1 MVVKKTTA
9 EKKEY
14 SGFVVVNFNYKSYL
28 ILIWFTIVRKY
39 NWTLIK
45 WMKEVKILGNYLD
58 ELDNEGHFQIYGRRQ
73 LTIGLLGKA

>member
-14 SGFVVVNFNYKSYL
+14 SGFVVVNFNYISYL
-28 ILIWFTIVRKY
+28 IFIWFTIVGKY

-58 ELDNEGHFQIYGRRQ
+58 VQIKMSWIMRDVSRSMDEGN
-73 LTIGLLGKA
+73 

>member
-9 EKKEY
+9 EKKGY
-14 SGFVVVNFNYKSYL
+14 SGFVVVNFNYISYL
-28 ILIWFTIVRKY
+28 IFIWFTIVGKY

-58 ELDNEGHFQIYGRRQ
+58 VQIKMSWIMRDVSRSMDEGN
-73 LTIGLLGKA
+73 

>member
-45 WMKEVKILGNYLD
+45 WMKEVEILGNYLD
-58 ELDNEGHFQIYGRRQ
+58 VQIKMSWIMRDVSRSMDEGN
-73 LTIGLLGKA
+73 

>member
-45 WMKEVKILGNYLD
+45 GMKEVKILGNYLD
-58 ELDNEGHFQIYGRRQ
+58 VQIKMSWIMRDVSRSIYEGN
-73 LTIGLLGKA
+73 

>member
-28 ILIWFTIVRKY
+28 ILIWFTIVGKY

-58 ELDNEGHFQIYGRRQ
+58 VQIKMSWIMRDVSRSMDEGN
-73 LTIGLLGKA
+73 

>member
-1 MVVKKTTA
+1 MVVKKNTA

-14 SGFVVVNFNYKSYL
+14 SGFVVVDFNYKSYL

-58 ELDNEGHFQIYGRRQ
+58 VQIKMSWIMRDVSRSMDEGN
-73 LTIGLLGKA
+73 